1 MSKSSARQ
9 FIVDIQ
15 GFPGTWMTKTGGDIS
30 SDVAKAWDGGNP
42 VPDLL
47 TGPSSVDNLTVSRVY
62 DPVRDEVIKQFCK
75 KNVGRFRPTITVT
88 PVDQDGIAVGD
99 PDVYSPT
106 VLVRYKAPDVDA
118 SSGDPA
124 PFELEFAVSDVN

>member
-1 MSKSSARQ
+1 MKLSARQ
-9 FIVDIQ
+9 FIVNVQ
-15 GFPGTWMTKTGGDIS
+15 GLTGTWMTKTGGDIS
-30 SDVAKAWDGGNP
+30 ADVAKAWDGGSRT
-42 VPDLL
+42 PDLL
-47 TGPSSVDNLTVSRVY
+47 TGPAGTDNITISRVY
-62 DPVRDEVIKQFCK
+62 DPIRDADIVKFVK

-88 PVDQDGIAVGD
+88 PVDEDGVAVGD

-124 PFELEFAVSDVN
+124 PFELEFAVSEVN